1 MQKAILLFSIFFIAP
16 LFVFTQSQNQI
27 DAQGQKQ
34 GRWVKAYNN
43 GKVRY
48 IGQFRDDRPYGE
60 FNYYYESGALQTI
73 TNFSDDGI
81 IAQTKT
87 FHENGTPMATGNYI
101 RQKKEGLWRYY
112 SDIDSSLIAEEN
124 YQKGVLHGKSVNYY
138 PETGKAAESFEYF
151 NGKKEGPYLKFFPDG
166 STMTDGTY
174 KNDQLDGEFT
184 LFYPDGK
191 IQLKGQYKDGQQTGN
206 WNYFDEEGNAIQE
219 EDFKN
224 DIGD

>member
-112 SDIDSSLIAEEN
+112 SDIDSSLIDPRN
-124 YQKGVLHGKSVNYY
+124 I
-138 PETGKAAESFEYF
+138 
-151 NGKKEGPYLKFFPDG
+151 FF
-166 STMTDGTY
+166 
-174 KNDQLDGEFT
+174 L
-184 LFYPDGK
+184 
-191 IQLKGQYKDGQQTGN
+191 
-206 WNYFDEEGNAIQE
+206 
-219 EDFKN
+219 
-224 DIGD
+224 